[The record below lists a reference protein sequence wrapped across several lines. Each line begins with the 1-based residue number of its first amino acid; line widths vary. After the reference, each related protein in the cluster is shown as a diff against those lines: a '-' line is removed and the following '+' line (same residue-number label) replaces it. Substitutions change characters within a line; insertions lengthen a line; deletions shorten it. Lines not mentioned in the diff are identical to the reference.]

1 MQAPRARFV
10 AREVGPATIAVLVGA
25 LLLLWLV
32 ARPAGEPT
40 RRYVGQLFGAESIL
54 LLSIGLVLIST
65 LPWVEEWFD
74 GIDRAAIWHRRV
86 AISGLALL
94 APHVLL
100 SSNANSTTLGGPLG
114 VVSLL
119 GLLGLVLWAI
129 LRRWQSVVPGR
140 LRGVVRDAPG
150 VPQVRRVFG
159 GYERWRAL
167 HRTTGLFVADVRTA
181 GDVALLPTRA
191 APGRRAARA
200 DPPRLLRLALAQ
212 PS

>member
-86 AISGLALL
+86 AISG
-94 APHVLL
+94 
-100 SSNANSTTLGGPLG
+100 
-114 VVSLL
+114 L